1 MARQTVRRSAFRL
14 HEGHS
19 YSCSIAAVG
28 NVPLNQTYLQSA
40 NEYDFDRTL
49 FPVTVTPTIT
59 CDGSDLDLTK
69 LTGKAWY
76 EVGADGTETQI
87 TSADTDFA
95 LYPTGYP
102 CGLQIKKNGEVR
114 LVFRA
119 KYGVDTIMSTVTARR
134 LTAAEP
140 QLELELD
147 APTSQTWNPFVAG
160 HDELTITPRAHR
172 GGKTVTAT
180 IKWQRLRDGV
190 WADLKPYVPGDA
202 TTEILDCDVSID
214 STTNALTL
222 DRRFMGESAYL
233 RCIATHDGATRT
245 VEVSVTRR
253 IPEVDVDTVMSAYLP
268 DAGQTLHADAYVRY
282 RGGGRIVNPSAEFLI
297 SWHVNG
303 SATASGHGN
312 SFDVKS
318 TGDSMEIAMDIEDKG
333 PLMAACDS
341 DGSVFTDSDGKVLFI

>member
-49 FPVTVTPTIT
+49 FPVTVTPSIT

-69 LTGKAWY
+69 LSSKAWY
-76 EVGADGTETQI
+76 EVSSDGTETQI

-102 CGLQIKKNGEVR
+102 YGIQIKKNGEVR

-119 KYGVDTIMSTVTARR
+119 KHGSVTITASVTARK

-147 APTSQTWNPFVAG
+147 APTSQTWNPFVTG

-180 IKWQRLRDGV
+180 IKWQRIRDGV
-190 WADLKPYVPGDA
+190 WTDLKPYVVGDA

-222 DRRFMGESAYL
+222 DRRIMGESAYL

-245 VEVSVTRR
+245 VEVSVARR

-268 DAGQTLHADAYVRY
+268 EAGQNLHADAYIRY
-282 RGGGRIVNPSAEFLI
+282 RGGDRIANPSAEFLI
-297 SWHVNG
+297 SWYVNG

-312 SFDVKS
+312 SFDVRS
-318 TGDSMEIAMDIEDKG
+318 TGDSMDIEMGVEDKG
-333 PLMAACDS
+333 PLYAACDS
-341 DGSVFTDSDGKVLFI
+341 DGSVFIDSDGKVLFI